1 MSIRTVKVCEE
12 CGKQTTNGDSWLVM
26 SSIEIRSAGTNEELV
41 CSNID
46 LDLCSPGCLLRYVSR
61 NLEQVQARHPAGKRA
76 DVGELATSQAA

>member
-26 SSIEIRSAGTNEELV
+26 SSIEIRSAGTHEELV

-61 NLEQVQARHPAGKRA
+61 NLEQVQARHTVGRGT
-76 DVGELATSQAA
+76 DVGKLVTSQAA